1 MSSLV
6 ILFIIWIIMG
16 AGLGYYATSIFKG
29 DRPYGVNGDLIAG
42 ILTAIVVGL
51 MDWFIVP
58 MVFPNFGQG
67 MIFLASIL
75 EPLLSILIVLWLMR
89 YIKNR

>member
-1 MSSLV
+1 
-6 ILFIIWIIMG
+6 MG
-16 AGLGYYATSIFKG
+16 ASLGYYATGTFKG

-42 ILTAIVVGL
+42 IVTAILVGL
-51 MDWFIVP
+51 MDWFVVP

-67 MIFLASIL
+67 MIFLAAIL
-75 EPLLSILIVLWLMR
+75 EPLLSILIVLWLIR